1 MHTETLEEL
10 ELLLCTAEEVID
22 EFDLRLADRDSFEY
36 YHITLAGQ
44 QSELFVTL
52 VIKTK
57 QIPPSLNS
65 QLDLQ
70 VRLNHCTDT
79 GKLKYGC
86 LILSMWF
93 TN

>member
-22 EFDLRLADRDSFEY
+22 EFDLRLADRNSFEY

-65 QLDLQ
+65 LLDVQ
-70 VRLNHCTDT
+70 V
-79 GKLKYGC
+79 K
-86 LILSMWF
+86 
-93 TN
+93 